1 MPKPNPNETEEH
13 FISRC
18 IPQIIDEGKPSDQA
32 AAICHSIWN
41 NKSKLKKGYSMPMTH
56 KVFESSI
63 KSFDDKELVIEHFIS
78 TEQEDRS
85 HDIVRADGMQL
96 DSRPVVLKQ
105 HGKDLNTG
113 NEPIAKPLSIKVAT
127 NDKGVKGILVKT
139 QYYDGSK
146 LNPPDNTGQRLYEK
160 AKNGF
165 MPYWSIG
172 FTGEGSPRSGGGI
185 EFTKWNLFEYSQVGV
200 PDNVGAEVIKSM
212 DAEDVL
218 KQANEII
225 TYGFETQK
233 QTFEPDP
240 NDDINELLKSY
251 TKEEII
257 DAMTIKTKLKSIA
270 ERVKRELPWEA
281 MRLMWFAMLDELAIC
296 DGTERQVKAII
307 KEMTELLMLHAVAFA
322 MSFQN
327 DNQEVSVIKS
337 QIEKQY
343 YDIPTAE
350 NAAPVVKPVVV
361 PEIKTTAVINPLH
374 QAVLG
379 LVTTKKAQPQVTRFA
394 IKKEDLQKVVNE
406 AVSMELKQVL
416 NKLKGKV

>member
-1 MPKPNPNETEEH
+1 MPVN
-13 FISRC
+13 
-18 IPQIIDEGKPSDQA
+18 
-32 AAICHSIWN
+32 
-41 NKSKLKKGYSMPMTH
+41 H
-56 KVFESSI
+56 KIFESSI
-63 KSFDDKELVIEHFIS
+63 KSFDDKELIIEHFIS

-105 HGKDLNTG
+105 HGKDLITG
-113 NEPIAKPLSIKVAT
+113 NGPIAKPLSIKVAT

-212 DAEDVL
+212 PADEVL

-225 TYGFETQK
+225 TYGFE
-233 QTFEPDP
+233 PDKLKYELYGE
-240 NDDINELLKSY
+240 DEIEALLKEY

-257 DAMTIKTKLKSIA
+257 DALTVKTELKSIA

-281 MRLMWFAMLDELAIC
+281 MRLMWFAMQDELC
-296 DGTERQVKAII
+296 VSDGSERQVKAIL
-307 KEMTELLMLHAVAFA
+307 KELIELMTPHAVAFA
-322 MSFQN
+322 VSFQS
-327 DNQEVSVIKS
+327 DNQELNVIKS
-337 QIEKQY
+337 QIEKGY
-343 YDIPTAE
+343 YDIPAAE
-350 NAAPVVKPVVV
+350 KAAPAVEPVIV
-361 PEIKTTAVINPLH
+361 PEIKTPAVNPLH

-379 LVTTKKAQPQVTRFA
+379 LVPTQKAQPQQVTRFA
-394 IKKEDLQKVVNE
+394 IKKEDLQKIVNE
-406 AVSMELKQVL
+406 AVSTELTQVI

>member
-1 MPKPNPNETEEH
+1 MPVN
-13 FISRC
+13 
-18 IPQIIDEGKPSDQA
+18 
-32 AAICHSIWN
+32 
-41 NKSKLKKGYSMPMTH
+41 H
-56 KVFESSI
+56 KIFESLI
-63 KSFDDKELVIEHFIS
+63 KSFDDKELIIEHFIS

-105 HGKDLNTG
+105 HGKDLITG

-200 PDNVGAEVIKSM
+200 ADNVGAEVIKSM
-212 DAEDVL
+212 PADEVL
-218 KQANEII
+218 KTANEII
-225 TYGFETQK
+225 TYGFETAK
-233 QTFEPDP
+233 PAFTLDSEPGDA
-240 NDDINELLKSY
+240 ELTAILEQY

-257 DAMTIKTKLKSIA
+257 DALTVKTELKSIA

-281 MRLMWFAMLDELAIC
+281 MRLMWFAMLDELCVC
-296 DGTERQVKAII
+296 DGSERQVKAIL
-307 KEMTELLMLHAVAFA
+307 KELIELMTPHAVAFA
-322 MSFQN
+322 VSFQS
-327 DNQEVSVIKS
+327 DNQEISVIKS

-343 YDIPTAE
+343 YDIPAAE
-350 NAAPVVKPVVV
+350 KAAPAVEPVIV
-361 PEIKTTAVINPLH
+361 PEIKTPAVNPLH

-379 LVTTKKAQPQVTRFA
+379 LVPTQKAQPQVTRFA
-394 IKKEDLQKVVNE
+394 IKKEDLQKIVNE
-406 AVSMELKQVL
+406 AVSTELTQVI